1 MKNEKSVG
9 RPNKGGRQYNSVIA
23 ERLRNVVEGRSNKEV
38 ADDIGISRQAA
49 GNVLTGA
56 NKPDIDT
63 ISKFA
68 KNYNV
73 SSDYLLGLSD
83 VRSLDL
89 NTRKVCEFTG
99 LSQEAVEKLHSK
111 IEKDSPVLSDEDK
124 KCLCISDDY
133 TKTNESLEIIS
144 NMICDKDFETVINRL
159 VSYYKI
165 TSLLLHKVEN
175 VKSIEDV
182 YDGYLR
188 GLIIKTSLIESDISK
203 YFGKYVNQ
211 FDHTNSSEY
220 NVALSH
226 IYNDIKSKK
235 GIAEGADDYEIELA
249 FKHLDGQLDENEY
262 SLPSAKKTLDMLM
275 LGDIRPEEID

>member
-1 MKNEKSVG
+1 M
-9 RPNKGGRQYNSVIA
+9 
-23 ERLRNVVEGRSNKEV
+23 SNKSQKPLCLDGYGSIFTKLREDEGLTQLELGNKLFYSAKV
-38 ADDIGISRQAA
+38 INHIETQTRQPTHDQLLAYADY
-49 GNVLTGA
+49 
-56 NKPDIDT
+56 
-63 ISKFA
+63 F
-68 KNYNV
+68 NV
-73 SSDYLLGLSD
+73 SLDYLTC
-83 VRSLDL
+83 RSKYKNADREL
-89 NTRKVCEFTG
+89 VCEYIN
-99 LSQEAVEKLHSK
+99 LSEEAVEKLHSK

-124 KCLCISDDY
+124 ERLCISDDC
-133 TKTNESLEIIS
+133 TKQNDWFEIIS

-159 VSYYKI
+159 LSYYKI

-262 SLPSAKKTLDMLM
+262 SLPSAKRTLDMLM
-275 LGDIRPEEID
+275 LGNIRPEEID